1 MSVRVAIIGA
11 SGAAGGEI
19 ARYLAGHPECEIT
32 QVCAHSQA
40 GSKLRDVH
48 PHLPANLDH
57 TLAPIDPQTVAE
69 ADVVFVALPHG
80 QSGELTAQLQ
90 QGSRTPLVIDVGADH
105 RLTDAAAWEKY
116 YGSQYQGAWTY
127 AMPEL
132 IHASEAPA
140 LVNGE
145 QKQAKTSRQALAKSR
160 TIAVPGCNVT
170 AATLAIQPAVAAD
183 LIDPAHLA
191 ITAAVGYSGAG
202 KSVQPR
208 LMAIQALSN
217 LVPYSAAGAHRH
229 IPEIVQNLTVAGGEG
244 VRVSF
249 TPVLVPTSRG
259 ILAVVNAPLSAS
271 LLKVLEAEGE
281 DGANARV
288 KATYRACYQHE
299 PLVEVTDEL
308 PQSQPVLG
316 TARAQVWAAVDE
328 TAGAFTAICA
338 LDNLGKGTAA
348 AAVQAMNLAL
358 GLPELLGVNQIGVA
372 P

>member
-1 MSVRVAIIGA
+1 MSVRVAIVGA

-19 ARYLAGHPECEIT
+19 ARYLAHHPQCQIA
-32 QVCAHSQA
+32 QACAHSQA
-40 GSKLRDVH
+40 GSKLRDIH
-48 PHLPANLDH
+48 PHLPVHLNH
-57 TLAPIDPQTVAE
+57 TLTPVDPQALAQ

-80 QSGELTAQLQ
+80 RSGELTAQLQ
-90 QGSRTPLVIDVGADH
+90 RGSHPPLVIDVGADH

-116 YGSQYQGAWTY
+116 YGSPYQGAWTY

-132 IHASEAPA
+132 IHASEVPA

-145 QKQAKTSRQALAKSR
+145 QQQAKTSRQALAKSR

-170 AATLAIQPAVAAD
+170 AATLAIQPAIAAG
-183 LIDPAHLA
+183 LIHPAYLT

-229 IPEIVQNLTVAGGEG
+229 IPEIVQNLTVAGGQG

-259 ILAVVNAPLSAS
+259 ILAVVNAPLSPD
-271 LLKVLEAEGE
+271 LQRVLDCEGE
-281 DGANARV
+281 DGANAHLQAAYQV
-288 KATYRACYQHE
+288 CYQHE
-299 PLVEVTDEL
+299 PLIELTDSL

-316 TARAQVWAAVDE
+316 TARAQVWAAVDA
-328 TAGAFTAICA
+328 TAEAVTAICA

-358 GLPELLGVNQIGVA
+358 GLPELAGVNQIGVA